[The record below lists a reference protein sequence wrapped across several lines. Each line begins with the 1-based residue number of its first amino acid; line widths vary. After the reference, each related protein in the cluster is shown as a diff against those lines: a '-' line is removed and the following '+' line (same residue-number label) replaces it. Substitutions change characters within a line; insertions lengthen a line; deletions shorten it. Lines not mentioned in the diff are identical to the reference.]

1 MTMILS
7 PYLAPLVLASVSPR
21 RQDILKGLGL
31 VFEVIPSGI
40 EESVSAGRSP
50 EENAQELARLKAR
63 AVAARVERGTVIGCD
78 TLVAVEDKILGKPVS
93 PQDAKRILS
102 LLSGKTQRVISG
114 LCLIHQPTGQEL
126 CGHEV
131 TTVFTK
137 PMSKRDIDE
146 YVATGEGLDKA
157 GAYAIQETGDRF
169 IERLEGSF
177 DNVVGFPTELF
188 TRFTDRLL
196 RRLEDGSN
204 G

>member
-1 MTMILS
+1 MILS

-21 RQDILKGLGL
+21 RQEILEGLGL
-31 VFEVIPSGI
+31 AFEVIPSGI
-40 EESVSAGRSP
+40 EEPVSAGRSP

-63 AVAARVERGTVIGCD
+63 TVAARVDQGTVIGCD
-78 TLVAVEDKILGKPVS
+78 TLVAVENEILGKPAS

-102 LLSGKTQRVISG
+102 LLSGKTQKVISG
-114 LCLIHQPTGQEL
+114 LCLIHLPTDHEL

-131 TTVFTK
+131 TTLFTK

-188 TRFTDRLL
+188 TRFMDRLL
-196 RRLEDGSN
+196 RRIEDGSN